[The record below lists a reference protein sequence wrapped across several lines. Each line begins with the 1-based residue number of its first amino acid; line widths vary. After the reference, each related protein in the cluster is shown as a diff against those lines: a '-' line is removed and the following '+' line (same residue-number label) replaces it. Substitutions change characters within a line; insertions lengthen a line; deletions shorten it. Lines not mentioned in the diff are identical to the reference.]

1 MILTEN
7 QSKRLIILSGIL
19 IIISFVITGNM
30 YRNTDNL
37 KNNLNFSI
45 EHDTNIKKSNWKNIT
60 DNIVRNYGLD
70 KSFVEIANFKNRD
83 GINYDNIST
92 QYWNIYLKNN
102 NNPDYNIADEKSIEE
117 VKKNGYKFTDSNTEI
132 IYYPNINKFKIGN
145 IELSDKA
152 FADKNEIPSNIL
164 SKESLNI
171 FETQKEIMEYNNKFV
186 RSYIRF
192 EKRDKIKRQIENDIN
207 YNGFFNVIRKWG

>member
-7 QSKRLIILSGIL
+7 QSKRLIMLSAIL

-60 DNIVRNYGLD
+60 DNIVKNYGLD
-70 KSFVEIANFKNRD
+70 KSFVEVANFANRD

-92 QYWNIYLKNN
+92 QYWDIYLKNN

-117 VKKNGYKFTDSNTEI
+117 VKKNGYKFTDNNTEI

-152 FADKNEIPSNIL
+152 FADRNEIPSNIL
-164 SKESLNI
+164 SKELSNI
-171 FETQKEIMEYNNKFV
+171 FEIQKEITEYNNKFV
-186 RSYIRF
+186 KSYIPF
-192 EKRDKIKRQIENDIN
+192 EKRDKIKKQIENDIN
-207 YNGFFNVIRKWG
+207 YNGIFNLIRKRG

>member
-7 QSKRLIILSGIL
+7 QSKRLIMLSAIL

-30 YRNTDNL
+30 YRNTDNS

-60 DNIVRNYGLD
+60 DNIVKNYGLD
-70 KSFVEIANFKNRD
+70 KSFVEVANFANRD

-92 QYWNIYLKNN
+92 QYWDIYLKNN

-117 VKKNGYKFTDSNTEI
+117 VKKNGYKFTDNNTEI

-152 FADKNEIPSNIL
+152 FADRNEIPSNIL
-164 SKESLNI
+164 SKELSNI
-171 FETQKEIMEYNNKFV
+171 FEIQKEITEYNNKFV
-186 RSYIRF
+186 KSYIPF
-192 EKRDKIKRQIENDIN
+192 EKRDKIKKQIENDIN
-207 YNGFFNVIRKWG
+207 YNGIFNLIRKRG

>member
-30 YRNTDNL
+30 YVNTNNL
-37 KNNLNFSI
+37 RNNLNFST
-45 EHDTNIKKSNWKNIT
+45 EHDNNIKKSNWSNIT
-60 DNIVRNYGLD
+60 DNIVKNYGLD
-70 KSFVEIANFKNRD
+70 KSFVEVANFKNRD

-92 QYWNIYLKNN
+92 QYWDIYLKNN

-145 IELSDKA
+145 IEFSDKA
-152 FADKNEIPSNIL
+152 FVNKNEIPSNIV

-171 FETQKEIMEYNNKFV
+171 FEIQKEITEYNDKLIN
-186 RSYIRF
+186 SYIPF
-192 EKRDKIKRQIENDIN
+192 EKRDKIKKQIENDIN
-207 YNGFFNVIRKWG
+207 YNGIFNLIRKRG

>member
-7 QSKRLIILSGIL
+7 QSKRLIMLSGIL

-37 KNNLNFSI
+37 KNNLNFSTG
-45 EHDTNIKKSNWKNIT
+45 HDNNIKKSNWKNIT
-60 DNIVRNYGLD
+60 DNIVKYYGLD

-92 QYWNIYLKNN
+92 QYWDIYLKNN

-117 VKKNGYKFTDSNTEI
+117 VKKNGYKFTDNNTEI
-132 IYYPNINKFKIGN
+132 IYYPNINKFKIDN

-152 FADKNEIPSNIL
+152 FVDKNEIPSNIV
-164 SKESLNI
+164 SKKSPNI
-171 FETQKEIMEYNNKFV
+171 FEIQKEITEYNDKLIN
-186 RSYIRF
+186 SYIPF
-192 EKRDKIKRQIENDIN
+192 EKRDKIKKQIENDIN
-207 YNGFFNVIRKWG
+207 YNGIFNLIRKRG

>member
-7 QSKRLIILSGIL
+7 QSKRLIMLSGIL

-37 KNNLNFSI
+37 KNKLNFST
-45 EHDTNIKKSNWKNIT
+45 EHDSSIKKSNWSNIT
-60 DNIVRNYGLD
+60 NNIAGHYGVN
-70 KSFVEIANFKNRD
+70 KSFVEVANFTNRD
-83 GINYDNIST
+83 SINYDNIST

-102 NNPDYNIADEKSIEE
+102 NNPDYNIADEKTIEE
-117 VKKNGYKFTDSNTEI
+117 VKKNGYKFNDNNTEI

-171 FETQKEIMEYNNKFV
+171 FEIQKEITEYNDKLIN
-186 RSYIRF
+186 SYIPF
-192 EKRDKIKRQIENDIN
+192 EKRDKIKKQIENDIN
-207 YNGFFNVIRKWG
+207 YKGIFNLIGKRG

>member
-7 QSKRLIILSGIL
+7 QSKRLIMLSGIL

-70 KSFVEIANFKNRD
+70 KSFVEIANFKNKD

-92 QYWNIYLKNN
+92 QYWDIYLKNN

-117 VKKNGYKFTDSNTEI
+117 VKKNGYKFTDNNTEI

-171 FETQKEIMEYNNKFV
+171 FEIQKEITEYNDKLIN
-186 RSYIRF
+186 SYIPF
-192 EKRDKIKRQIENDIN
+192 EKRDKIKKQIENDIN
-207 YNGFFNVIRKWG
+207 YNGIFNLIRKRG

>member
-45 EHDTNIKKSNWKNIT
+45 KHDTNIKKSNWKNIT
-60 DNIVRNYGLD
+60 DNIVKYYGLD

-92 QYWNIYLKNN
+92 QYWDIYLKNN

-152 FADKNEIPSNIL
+152 FADRNEIPSNIL

-171 FETQKEIMEYNNKFV
+171 FEIQKEITEYNDKLIN
-186 RSYIRF
+186 SYIPS
-192 EKRDKIKRQIENDIN
+192 EKRDKIKKQIENDIN
-207 YNGFFNVIRKWG
+207 YNGIFNLIRKRG

>member
-19 IIISFVITGNM
+19 LIISFVITGNM
-30 YRNTDNL
+30 YVNTNNL
-37 KNNLNFSI
+37 RNNLNFST
-45 EHDTNIKKSNWKNIT
+45 EHDNNIKKSNWSNIT
-60 DNIVRNYGLD
+60 NSIVKNYGVD
-70 KSFVEIANFKNRD
+70 KSFVEVANFKNRD

-92 QYWNIYLKNN
+92 QYWDIYLKNN

-117 VKKNGYKFTDSNTEI
+117 VKQNGYKFTDSNTEI

-152 FADKNEIPSNIL
+152 FVNKNEIPSNIV

-171 FETQKEIMEYNNKFV
+171 FEIQKEITEYNDKLIN
-186 RSYIRF
+186 SYIPF
-192 EKRDKIKRQIENDIN
+192 EKRDKIKKQIKNDIN
-207 YNGFFNVIRKWG
+207 YNGIFNLIWKRG

>member
-7 QSKRLIILSGIL
+7 QSKRLIMLSGIL

-37 KNNLNFSI
+37 KNNLNFST
-45 EHDTNIKKSNWKNIT
+45 EHDSNIKKSKWSNIT
-60 DNIVRNYGLD
+60 NSIVKNYGLD
-70 KSFVEIANFKNRD
+70 KSFVEVANFKNRD
-83 GINYDNIST
+83 GINYNNIST
-92 QYWNIYLKNN
+92 QYWDIYLKNN

-152 FADKNEIPSNIL
+152 FVDKNEIPSNIV
-164 SKESLNI
+164 SKKSPNI
-171 FETQKEIMEYNNKFV
+171 FEIQKEITEYNDKLIN
-186 RSYIRF
+186 SYIPF
-192 EKRDKIKRQIENDIN
+192 EKRDKIKKQIENDIN
-207 YNGFFNVIRKWG
+207 YNGIFNLIRKRG

>member
-7 QSKRLIILSGIL
+7 QSKRLIMLSGIL

-60 DNIVRNYGLD
+60 DNIVKNYGLD
-70 KSFVEIANFKNRD
+70 KSFVEVANFANRD

-92 QYWNIYLKNN
+92 QYWDIYLKNN

-117 VKKNGYKFTDSNTEI
+117 VKKNGYKFTDNNTEI

-152 FADKNEIPSNIL
+152 FADRNEIPSNIL
-164 SKESLNI
+164 SKELSNI
-171 FETQKEIMEYNNKFV
+171 FEIQKEITEYNNKFV
-186 RSYIRF
+186 KSYIPF
-192 EKRDKIKRQIENDIN
+192 EKRDKIKKKIENDIN
-207 YNGFFNVIRKWG
+207 YNGIFNLIRKRG

>member
-37 KNNLNFSI
+37 KNNLNFST
-45 EHDTNIKKSNWKNIT
+45 EHDNNIKKSNWSNIT
-60 DNIVRNYGLD
+60 DNIVKNYGLD
-70 KSFVEIANFKNRD
+70 KSFVEVANFKNRD

-92 QYWNIYLKNN
+92 QYWDIYLKNN

-117 VKKNGYKFTDSNTEI
+117 VKRNGYKFTDSNTEI
-132 IYYPNINKFKIGN
+132 IYYPNIHKFKIGN

-152 FADKNEIPSNIL
+152 FVDRNEIPSNIL

-171 FETQKEIMEYNNKFV
+171 FEIQKKITEYNDKLIN
-186 RSYIRF
+186 SYIPF
-192 EKRDKIKRQIENDIN
+192 EKRDKIKKQIENDIN
-207 YNGFFNVIRKWG
+207 YNGIFNLIRKRG